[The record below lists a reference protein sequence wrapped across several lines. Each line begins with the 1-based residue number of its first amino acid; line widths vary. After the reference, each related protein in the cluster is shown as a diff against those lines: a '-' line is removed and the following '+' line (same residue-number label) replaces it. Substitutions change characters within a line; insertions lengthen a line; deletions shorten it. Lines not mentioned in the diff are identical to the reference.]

1 MKELGGLKVG
11 NLFHLKARA
20 RQASLSKQR
29 GFAALA
35 ARRSLQGGFACHGC
49 GLARLPG
56 KNLPSFR
63 VRLLYYRVD
72 SIQVISALASS
83 QGTSI
88 GSFGAQIGCIPTETA
103 KSSSV
108 CTPRPYFFD

>member
-63 VRLLYYRVD
+63 VRLLSLLRL
-72 SIQVISALASS
+72 S
-83 QGTSI
+83 
-88 GSFGAQIGCIPTETA
+88 
-103 KSSSV
+103 
-108 CTPRPYFFD
+108 